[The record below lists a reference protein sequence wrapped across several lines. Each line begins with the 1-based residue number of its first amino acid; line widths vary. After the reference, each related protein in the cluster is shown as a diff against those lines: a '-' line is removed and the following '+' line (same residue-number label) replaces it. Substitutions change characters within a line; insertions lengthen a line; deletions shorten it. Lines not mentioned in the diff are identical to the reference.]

1 MGSDLGLH
9 GFLRSLPGTDPR
21 NWCICWR
28 LWIQGVDRGWPGWEN
43 QEAQCRNCKRK
54 TCDDGHHR
62 HVFPGGHRCCERIVC
77 SNSPRKETPQR
88 VWIRKHN
95 FVWFCLVCSEFLKFV
110 FASHIL
116 CTSHVWLS
124 EIVSAYCA
132 TVCYSAMSLV
142 YLHTLTSKMSCRLY
156 LERVVTKI
164 RLWIW
169 YHTVET
175 CVKTWQ
181 IWWVIFVLLTKCVCT
196 KAVHVTPFHI
206 TPCCIIPFKKNK

>member
-156 LERVVTKI
+156 LERVVTWSDCEFDIILSK
-164 RLWIW
+164 
-169 YHTVET
+169 
-175 CVKTWQ
+175 
-181 IWWVIFVLLTKCVCT
+181 
-196 KAVHVTPFHI
+196 HV
-206 TPCCIIPFKKNK
+206 